1 MYHIRQATSADSE
14 IISKIHA
21 ACFMN
26 HFLTLL
32 APKALSKYYES
43 LIEHSLGVCFV
54 AEEEGTMVGFIA
66 GWEEG
71 ASYQR
76 PLLYKNGFCFALAI
90 AGSFFR
96 QPRAT
101 LSLIKPRIKVLMPFL
116 KDYLL
121 FQLRCKSKS
130 GVLSDDKDKSI
141 PFHRPNASYLSI
153 AVLDLHRGSEAAR
166 LLNEAFIEE
175 CRLRNVR
182 EIILSVYSDN
192 DRARAFYEKN
202 GWHVWRSE
210 KETVHYIYTI
220 DSHV

>member
-14 IISKIHA
+14 MISKIHA

-32 APKALSKYYES
+32 APKALAKYYQS
-43 LIEHSLGVCFV
+43 FIEQSLGICFV

-76 PLLYKNGFCFALAI
+76 PLLYKNGFCFGLAI

-96 QPRAT
+96 QPCAT
-101 LSLIKPRIKVLMPFL
+101 LTLIKPRLKVLMSFL

-121 FQLRCKSKS
+121 FKLHCKSKS
-130 GVLSDDKDKSI
+130 HVLSDDKDKSI
-141 PFHRPNASYLSI
+141 PYRRPNASYLSI
-153 AVLDLHRGSEAAR
+153 AVLDRYRGSEAAR

-175 CRLRNVR
+175 CRFRNVR
-182 EIILSVYSDN
+182 EIILSVQSDN
-192 DRARAFYEKN
+192 DRARTFYEKN
-202 GWHVWRSE
+202 GWNVWRSE
-210 KETVHYIYTI
+210 KETIHYIYRL
-220 DSHV
+220 